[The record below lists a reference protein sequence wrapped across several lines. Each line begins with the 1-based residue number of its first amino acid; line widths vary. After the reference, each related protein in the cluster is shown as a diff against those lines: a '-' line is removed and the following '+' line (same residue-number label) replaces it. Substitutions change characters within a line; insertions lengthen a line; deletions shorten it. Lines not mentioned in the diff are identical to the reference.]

1 MGNVNSDVASLRVD
15 DESGSIVNLTG
26 GTGTVNSIGLG
37 GGQALLDDTGVGD
50 SRHTVVKGLA
60 TATEITVGG
69 FVNSTTEAIVTPL
82 LDGTSI
88 TKTIGIGLVSGQ
100 YLNGEA
106 WPRDVSIDVGIDALQ
121 TWSVTFQAQDGL
133 TRTSVVAT

>member
-1 MGNVNSDVASLRVD
+1 MGNENSDVASFRVD
-15 DESGSIVNLTG
+15 NESGTITNLTG
-26 GTGTVNSIGLG
+26 GTGTVNSIGLS

-60 TATEITVGG
+60 SATEVTVGIY
-69 FVNSTTEAIVTPL
+69 VNSTTEAIFTPL

-88 TKTIGIGLVSGQ
+88 TKTIGVGLVSGQ

-106 WPRDVSIDVGIDALQ
+106 WPRDVSMDVGIDALQ
-121 TWSVTFQAQDGL
+121 TISCTFQASDGL
-133 TRTSVVAT
+133 TRTSVVAS